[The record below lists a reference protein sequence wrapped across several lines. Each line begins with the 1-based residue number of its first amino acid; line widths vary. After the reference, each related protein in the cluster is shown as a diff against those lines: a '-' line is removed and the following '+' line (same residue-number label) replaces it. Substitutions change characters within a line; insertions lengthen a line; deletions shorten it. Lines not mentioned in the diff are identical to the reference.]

1 MRKVMDLMK
10 KSKQYRWNRPLQ
22 VFLLP
27 VLIAMGGLFLNFVQP
42 ASAEETYKI
51 AVLPEYL
58 EIIIY
63 NRCNDLMSY
72 LESKTGKKFE
82 LVIPRDFKEHI
93 EMINKKKVAFSYQNP
108 CVFLKIWPMCQP
120 LLLTEKIK
128 EFGTTESRG
137 VIITNKNSGIRNID
151 DLEGKKVSIVSYLS
165 AEGYI
170 SQKNYLSGM
179 MIDVKSDLRLR
190 EADQSFHE
198 EVFNDVMNKKADA
211 GFLSEEAFLDLTN
224 SESSF
229 SKEEKE
235 RISMLKETSY
245 VPNWIFSAVN
255 GVRQDLVDEVAEAL
269 LNIPL
274 DDRLLKTA
282 CIRRFV
288 VVPSN
293 YLEEFRSKVE
303 RK

>member
-1 MRKVMDLMK
+1 MGLMK
-10 KSKQYRWNRPLQ
+10 KSKQYRGRRPLQ
-22 VFLLP
+22 ALLLL
-27 VLIAMGGLFLNFVQP
+27 VLTAMGGLFLSFAQP
-42 ASAEETYKI
+42 AFADETYKV

-63 NRCNDLMSY
+63 NRYNGLISY
-72 LESKTGKKFE
+72 LESQTGKKFE
-82 LVIPRDFKEHI
+82 LVIPRDFKEHM
-93 EMINKKKVAFSYQNP
+93 EMIKKGKVAFSYQNP
-108 CVFLKIWPMCQP
+108 CVFLKIWPKCQP

-128 EFGTTESRG
+128 EWGIESHG
-137 VIITNKNSGIRNID
+137 VIITNKSSGIRNID

-165 AEGYI
+165 AEGFI

-179 MIDVKSDLRLR
+179 MIDVNSDLKLK
-190 EADQSFHE
+190 ESVKSFHE
-198 EVFNDVMNKKADA
+198 EVFVDVMNKKADA
-211 GFLSEEAFLDLTN
+211 GFLSEEAFLDLKGAG
-224 SESSF
+224 SSF

-235 RISMLKETSY
+235 RIRVLKETSY
-245 VPNWIFSAVN
+245 VPNWIFSAVK
-255 GVRQDLVDEVAEAL
+255 GVRQDIVDEVAEAL

-293 YLEEFRSKVE
+293 YLEEFSSKIE